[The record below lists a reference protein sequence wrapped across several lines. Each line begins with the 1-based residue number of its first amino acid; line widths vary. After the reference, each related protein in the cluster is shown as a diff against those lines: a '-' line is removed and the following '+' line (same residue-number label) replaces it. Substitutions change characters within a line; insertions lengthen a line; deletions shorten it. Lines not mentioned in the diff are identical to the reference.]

1 MGELF
6 QLSVILHFP
15 PEVYLRRG
23 VGELA
28 PLLVRALHEN
38 EISALQF
45 LRGGLARVTV
55 RSSAYREELLSSDF
69 LFEDTPIPVTPAD
82 RPTISVYLRD
92 LPVEISDGSVR
103 SALESF
109 GDVFSVRSTV
119 YKDFPIDPVPDDSV
133 PVDPVP
139 ATGSGDDGDLSSV
152 SSDHPDPPAPD
163 PIPSYP
169 SLTVDDI
176 PRRPRTKHTKRLS
189 TQPTAFPFSSPK
201 VPVIPRSKSVSFRKS
216 QILIVS
222 PSIARKSVGE
232 ESSVKKRDTISLR
245 CTRLANPRGHIP
257 SSNLICR
264 PMANRE
270 DNGTKAIGYAV
281 WSTCPKNW

>member
-1 MGELF
+1 MFLVSEFTVLSMRELF

-119 YKDFPIDPVPDDSV
+119 YKDFPSIRNGTRVLLMSVHPVVAQCSWFYMSYV
-133 PVDPVP
+133 VSWS
-139 ATGSGDDGDLSSV
+139 TRLLFYLSSV
-152 SSDHPDPPAPD
+152 
-163 PIPSYP
+163 
-169 SLTVDDI
+169 
-176 PRRPRTKHTKRLS
+176 RPFASGLS
-189 TQPTAFPFSSPK
+189 ALG
-201 VPVIPRSKSVSFRKS
+201 PVLALQAARS
-216 QILIVS
+216 
-222 PSIARKSVGE
+222 
-232 ESSVKKRDTISLR
+232 
-245 CTRLANPRGHIP
+245 RGP
-257 SSNLICR
+257 
-264 PMANRE
+264 
-270 DNGTKAIGYAV
+270 
-281 WSTCPKNW
+281 